1 MSSLER
7 EMEIAD
13 LIADRMR
20 RDPKIATIVSDAQ
33 MFDQLQQD
41 PGWRRLFEKV
51 KADKERIERSLA
63 KRMFSRKERPSDEE
77 IAFYQGFY
85 QGAVFVLGHPD
96 KAMENLERI
105 ARIAWTLV
113 QAEVNDDEGGDSA

>member
-1 MSSLER
+1 
-7 EMEIAD
+7 MEVAD

-20 RDPKIATIVSDAQ
+20 RDPKIATVVSDAQ

-51 KADKERIERSLA
+51 RADKDKIERSLA
-63 KRMFSRKERPSDEE
+63 KRMFSRKDRPSDEE
-77 IAFYQGFY
+77 IAYYQGFY
-85 QGAVFVLGHPD
+85 QGAIFVLSHPD
-96 KAMENLERI
+96 KAMENLERV

-113 QAEVNDDEGGDSA
+113 QSEVNEGSDGTIDS